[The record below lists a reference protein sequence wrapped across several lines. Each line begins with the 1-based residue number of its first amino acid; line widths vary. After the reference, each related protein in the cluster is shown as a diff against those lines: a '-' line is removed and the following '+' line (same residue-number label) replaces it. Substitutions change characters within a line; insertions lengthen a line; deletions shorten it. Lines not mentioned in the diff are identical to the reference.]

1 MLDALRR
8 RRVDRRPGGIA
19 AGERDLGDTGCSTRA
34 APISDPNPVTVLIT
48 PSGKPASRT
57 RSIEGEGRADVN
69 SDGLITM
76 VLPAASAGASF
87 QVRSSRGEFH
97 GVIATTTPSGSRLV

>member
-1 MLDALRR
+1 M
-8 RRVDRRPGGIA
+8 
-19 AGERDLGDTGCSTRA
+19 
-34 APISDPNPVTVLIT
+34 TVLIT
-48 PSGKPASRT
+48 PSGKPASST
-57 RSIEGEGRADVN
+57 SSIRASVEQDVN